1 MQQTV
6 TIGIPLYRAVQ
17 YIEAALTSALSQT
30 YEYIEVL
37 VVDDQGGD
45 GSMQVVER
53 LRRDHPRGH
62 CIRVLHN
69 DSNLGVGPSRNRIIS
84 EARGGWLYFLD
95 SDDTMAA
102 EAIALLHDRAT
113 AAHADVAYGSMQRQQ
128 LGQTALAMSYHY
140 PDLVLKGPDA
150 LASHVFSH
158 HGAFQSSVCN
168 VLISLPF
175 LRGTTLRFGH
185 ARFWE
190 DTSFTYAMVLLVGTA
205 VLDSHHTYCYRER
218 LYSLSN
224 YQERPQ
230 LSKDEVMG
238 NAATVNTMKLRYATL
253 ADKHFIG
260 DYCYTMQSYSF
271 YIVSYALQHSR
282 RIVPR
287 MTATE
292 LHSILRFPMPL
303 RAVRRFPTR
312 RKPCLALWLLA
323 AMPFPLQAVA
333 IRLLATMKRLRQRL

>member
-6 TIGIPLYRAVQ
+6 TIGIPLYRAAQ

-95 SDDTMAA
+95 SDDTMAP

-205 VLDSHHTYCYRER
+205 VLDSHPTYCYRER
-218 LYSLSN
+218 PLSLSN
-224 YQERPQ
+224 YQERTRLP
-230 LSKDEVMG
+230 KDEVLG
-238 NAATVNTMKLRYATL
+238 NAATINTMKLRYAML
-253 ADKHFIG
+253 ADRSFIG
-260 DYCYTMQSYSF
+260 DFCYTIQSYSF
-271 YIVSYALQHSR
+271 YIVSYALKHHRSIEP
-282 RIVPR
+282 RI
-287 MTATE
+287 TLTE
-292 LHSILRFPMPL
+292 THSILLFPMPL
-303 RAVRRFPTR
+303 KAVKRFASR
-312 RKPCLALWLLA
+312 RKACLALWLLA
-323 AMPFPLQAVA
+323 QLPPLLQVAA
-333 IRLLATMKRLRQRL
+333 IRLTTTILRL